1 MNFHFSNN
9 EVRLVKASWNS
20 SKEKF
25 DFLHFYITYPIKTE
39 AFVGSEWRL
48 NVKSLQGNLLIGVC
62 SSLCT
67 NSVDFVINKFGEIK
81 KKEWNENKYKLVRK
95 VMC

>member
-1 MNFHFSNN
+1 MNFQFVDN
-9 EVRLVKASWNS
+9 EVKLVKASWNS

-39 AFVGSEWRL
+39 SVVGNEWKL
-48 NVKSLQGNLLIGVC
+48 SVKTLQGNLLIGVC

-81 KKEWNENKYKLVRK
+81 KKECNENKYKLVRK
-95 VMC
+95 VT